1 MRLTVVD
8 MLSTVVIYMFW
19 TIVVDVLSTT
29 VVQMPTLCTGLMRGV
44 RGQVRHGAND
54 DLPVF
59 HDDCVQTAA
68 HCVQRTRDQAV
79 TTSDCHSQEVRIRQ
93 QPSLQDNVVV
103 AGSLITSLTHC
114 LTVGVTELGRRD
126 PVTQMQ
132 HGNCDTITQGC
143 DRKHGNSDTI
153 TDVPGVCDEPSSW
166 SL

>member
-1 MRLTVVD
+1 MRLAVVD
-8 MLSTVVIYMFW
+8 TLLTIFVDILSTVVIYMFW
-19 TIVVDVLSTT
+19 TIVVDVLSSS

-44 RGQVRHGAND
+44 GGQVRHGAND

-93 QPSLQDNVVV
+93 QPSFQDDVLVV

-114 LTVGVTELGRRD
+114 LTTGGG
-126 PVTQMQ
+126 
-132 HGNCDTITQGC
+132 H
-143 DRKHGNSDTI
+143 
-153 TDVPGVCDEPSSW
+153 
-166 SL
+166 